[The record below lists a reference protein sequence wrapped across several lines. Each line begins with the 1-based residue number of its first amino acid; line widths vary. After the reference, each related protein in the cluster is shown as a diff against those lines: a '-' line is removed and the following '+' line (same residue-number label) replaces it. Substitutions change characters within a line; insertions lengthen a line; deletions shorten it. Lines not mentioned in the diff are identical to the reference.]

1 MSGHKSAFGSIFRNV
16 SFLTVGR
23 IVNALCSFVYTAFA
37 VRALGLAD
45 FGLLILIHSL
55 ATTGSM
61 LSRMQS
67 WQTLIRYGSQAFSDG
82 QADLLR
88 RVTSF
93 CVRLDFISAG
103 CAVVFSLVA
112 TQIYAFTAHWSLHD
126 RLMADLYVCVAPFM
140 YTGWCNGVLRMA
152 GKFHLVP
159 VSDTCTAVVR
169 TLGVLL
175 GFFLGFKLAY
185 FLCVW
190 AVTIILDY
198 GLYIYF
204 ALSVLR
210 TRYGFRY
217 FRSFRGWG
225 WSLPGM
231 WQFTRSTSINQTL
244 SNISGHVATLLVGS
258 GLGSADAAVFRVCR
272 QIADGIVTPAQLL
285 SPVLYPELVKMR
297 DRKDWIGLKKV
308 SRRVFGILAGISVI
322 LMALAFGIG
331 SRVFYMMLHT
341 HVSGTTLY
349 IVIMLGAAICS
360 PLTIPLEPLL
370 IVVGQVRFLMRNRT
384 VITAIYFPALYM
396 LTVRYGLAGACLSTL
411 ACNAAIL
418 LSCFAGMRN
427 FSGEVRSK
435 GGCAPAEEPARSG
448 ESV

>member
-185 FLCVW
+185 FFVCLGCHHHTGLRSVHLLCPV
-190 AVTIILDY
+190 
-198 GLYIYF
+198 
-204 ALSVLR
+204 
-210 TRYGFRY
+210 
-217 FRSFRGWG
+217 RSPYQIWIPIFPFVSW
-225 WSLPGM
+225 LGM
-231 WQFTRSTSINQTL
+231 VSAR
-244 SNISGHVATLLVGS
+244 HVAV
-258 GLGSADAAVFRVCR
+258 
-272 QIADGIVTPAQLL
+272 
-285 SPVLYPELVKMR
+285 Y
-297 DRKDWIGLKKV
+297 
-308 SRRVFGILAGISVI
+308 
-322 LMALAFGIG
+322 ALNQ
-331 SRVFYMMLHT
+331 H
-341 HVSGTTLY
+341 
-349 IVIMLGAAICS
+349 
-360 PLTIPLEPLL
+360 
-370 IVVGQVRFLMRNRT
+370 
-384 VITAIYFPALYM
+384 
-396 LTVRYGLAGACLSTL
+396 
-411 ACNAAIL
+411 
-418 LSCFAGMRN
+418 
-427 FSGEVRSK
+427 
-435 GGCAPAEEPARSG
+435 
-448 ESV
+448 